1 MKLLSIV
8 ILCLTLFANMAN
20 AEMLC
25 CSDHADEHHAISSLD
40 DNDNNSDTA
49 SSCDCCACASHHNN
63 FSVSNGLCLSHNISL
78 EHNRISLQSSNLY
91 SDDNYSSLYR
101 PPIA

>member
-1 MKLLSIV
+1 
-8 ILCLTLFANMAN
+8 MAN

-25 CSDHADEHHAISSLD
+25 CSDHADENNVVSSLD
-40 DNDNNSDTA
+40 NEHDDDNNSDTA

-63 FSVSNGLCLSHNISL
+63 FSMSNGLGFSYNISL
-78 EHNRISLQSSNLY
+78 EYNRISLQSSNLY